1 MTRSISSIAVLEDVE
16 ELSQGNVVD
25 EGKSCRGTRHVYQYA
40 LFGGDFAIKYVQR
53 NASDATTTSVFKF
66 SYLPQLCRSI
76 LSAGPS
82 N

>member
-1 MTRSISSIAVLEDVE
+1 MTRSMSSIAVLEDVE

-25 EGKSCRGTRHVYQYA
+25 KGKSCRGTRHVYQYA

-53 NASDATTTSVFKF
+53 IASTTTTSVFKS